1 MKERDSRE
9 DPTYA
14 TDQAFCDLG
23 RGRAH
28 ARTHKQTSL
37 TPMRA
42 LVTAEPTHRPSLVQ
56 RSNMIHLPA
65 NAALSRA
72 RIPPLCT

>member
-28 ARTHKQTSL
+28 AQTRL

-42 LVTAEPTHRPSLVQ
+42 LVTAEPTHRRPS
-56 RSNMIHLPA
+56 SND
-65 NAALSRA
+65 R
-72 RIPPLCT
+72 T